1 MDNGYNNDSFK
12 FKTIKNPLVEGE
24 LDIHSD
30 SSSTN
35 GSTGAAT
42 VSAENRRNIMTN
54 QSINKIAEYHSS
66 VQGLKDEAQEQ
77 INALKS
83 DISALATEIAGLRK
97 TANQL
102 AVINAGFQRDANH
115 NTGRTNPAPQGPQTV
130 DGVAVSAS
138 NVKELIAQAEGAIAS
153 KKAAQSALTVE
164 LVATM
169 KAKDS
174 LSLAQYAPGAS
185 ISSTAAGITLAD
197 RGIASSTI
205 DMIGDIANYQY
216 QNAKQFSE
224 TTAGKQ
230 IVFGLKIVAALG
242 LVAAMMFGGAP
253 IVVLA
258 VVATAGLLY
267 YGAKKGSKVEGVDHS
282 HDPDAVAAQNEEL
295 EKGGFTKAPTLS
307 EKASGAAS
315 SAKSAAGSAWDSIL
329 NAFKATPESEDVG
342 SDVELE
348 SLISD
353 NEDAQTEASY
363 GLRGLFGNDD
373 DSSVASSENGS
384 AMRMLFGN
392 NDE

>member
-1 MDNGYNNDSFK
+1 M
-12 FKTIKNPLVEGE
+12 
-24 LDIHSD
+24 DIHSD

-54 QSINKIAEYHSS
+54 KSINDIADFHSS
-66 VQGLKDEAQEQ
+66 VQGLKDRAQEQ
-77 INALKS
+77 INALKT

-102 AVINAGFQRDANH
+102 AVINAGFQRNANH
-115 NTGRTNPAPQGPQTV
+115 STGRTNPAPQGPQTV
-130 DGVAVSAS
+130 DGVEVNAG
-138 NVKELIAQAEGAIAS
+138 NVKGLIAQAEEAIAS
-153 KKAAQSALTVE
+153 KKAAQSTLTEE

-185 ISSTAAGITLAD
+185 ISSTVAGITLAD

-205 DMIGDIANYQY
+205 DMISDIANYQY

-253 IVVLA
+253 IVVLS

-267 YGAKKGSKVEGVDHS
+267 YGAKKGSQVEGVDHS
-282 HDPDAVAAQNEEL
+282 HDPVAVAAHSEEL
-295 EKGGFTKAPTLS
+295 ANGGFTKAPTLS
-307 EKASGAAS
+307 EHASGAAS
-315 SAKSAAGSAWDSIL
+315 SAKSMWDAL
-329 NAFKATPESEDVG
+329 KNALKATSQTQDVG
-342 SDVELE
+342 SDAELE
-348 SLISD
+348 SMISD
-353 NEDAQTEASY
+353 HSY
-363 GLRGLFGNDD
+363 GLTGLFGNGD

-384 AMRMLFGN
+384 AIRMLFGN
-392 NDE
+392 NDEE